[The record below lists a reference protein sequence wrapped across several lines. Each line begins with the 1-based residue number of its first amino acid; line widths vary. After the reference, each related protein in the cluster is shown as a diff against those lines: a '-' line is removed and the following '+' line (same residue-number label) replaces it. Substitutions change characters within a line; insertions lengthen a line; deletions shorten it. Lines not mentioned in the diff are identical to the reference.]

1 MTRPHTKLR
10 PILTYTLETAPV
22 SPKAV
27 LQRATTPAVVPISF
41 TSAQLDKIM
50 AAARSV
56 PIESRDAF
64 LRLIA
69 EQLKIRDIDVVDAI
83 FRALRYMNRAA

>member
-1 MTRPHTKLR
+1 VTRPKD
-10 PILTYTLETAPV
+10 
-22 SPKAV
+22 V
-27 LQRATTPAVVPISF
+27 LQRAIAVPLSF

-56 PIESRDAF
+56 PIESRDEF

-69 EQLKIRDIDVVDAI
+69 DQLKVRDIDVVDAI
-83 FRALRYMNRAA
+83 DRALRYINRAA

>member
-1 MTRPHTKLR
+1 MPL
-10 PILTYTLETAPV
+10 
-22 SPKAV
+22 
-27 LQRATTPAVVPISF
+27 SF

-56 PIESRDAF
+56 PIESRDEF

-69 EQLKIRDIDVVDAI
+69 DQLKVRDIVVVDAI
-83 FRALRYMNRAA
+83 DRALRYINRAA